1 MVYIGRNM
9 LQNLQMQTKLNTYVN
24 NNCELQ
30 L

>member
-1 MVYIGRNM
+1 MVYIGCKT

-24 NNCELQ
+24 NNCESQ